1 MKFPLLRSISYKVP
15 MLMHSLLPKSLH
27 SQLHK
32 QTLILQITTPM
43 NLNPLMILLIMVT
56 LAQIMV
62 ILIPTHPLILI

>member
-1 MKFPLLRSISYKVP
+1 MQ
-15 MLMHSLLPKSLH
+15 MHSLLLKSLH

-32 QTLILQITTPM
+32 QIIILQITTPM
-43 NLNPLMILLIMVT
+43 NSNPPMILLIMVT